1 VGIEGDRI
9 PKRQRAVFVF
19 LAHRDGWHAAVHHRT
34 RIADRVHVYAGSR
47 REMKNMDT
55 PITISKRPKP
65 IQERKQLTIGC
76 LIFPRMDQ
84 IDFTGPFEVLSR
96 IPNSTIHV
104 IAKMKTPVRDI
115 QGLILTPEVSIA
127 DSPELDVLLVPGG
140 YGQQQLM
147 NDEEVL
153 ALIRSH
159 FTAGRLVFSVCTGA
173 LLCGAAGILR
183 DRQATTHWSAWN
195 LLPYYGAKP
204 IRSRVVVDGNLVS
217 AAGVTAGLDAALV
230 VASLLRGD
238 PIAQEIQL
246 SIQYAPNPVFHSG
259 TPDTAPAEVL
269 RAFNE
274 SYSAMAASREAEAQ
288 RFAASLG
295 VAV

>member
-1 VGIEGDRI
+1 
-9 PKRQRAVFVF
+9 
-19 LAHRDGWHAAVHHRT
+19 
-34 RIADRVHVYAGSR
+34 
-47 REMKNMDT
+47 MKLMDT
-55 PITISKRPKP
+55 PITISGRDKP
-65 IQERKQLTIGC
+65 ARQSTHLTIGA

-96 IPNSTIHV
+96 IPDSTIQV
-104 IAKMKTPVRDI
+104 IAKTNSPVRDI
-115 QGLILTPEVSIA
+115 QGLILTPEMSIA
-127 DSPELDVLLVPGG
+127 GSPEFDVLLVPGG
-140 YGQQQLM
+140 YGQQELM
-147 NDEEVL
+147 NDDEVL
-153 ALIRSH
+153 SLIRSH

-183 DRQATTHWSAWN
+183 GRQATTHWSAWN

-204 IRSRVVVDGNLVS
+204 IRSRVVVDGNLVT

-238 PIAQEIQL
+238 AMAQQIQL

-259 TPDTAPAEVL
+259 TPETAPPEVL
-269 RAFNE
+269 QAFNE
-274 SYSAMAASREAEAQ
+274 SYSAIAASRDAEAR
-288 RFAASLG
+288 RFAAILD

>member
-1 VGIEGDRI
+1 
-9 PKRQRAVFVF
+9 
-19 LAHRDGWHAAVHHRT
+19 
-34 RIADRVHVYAGSR
+34 
-47 REMKNMDT
+47 MDT
-55 PITISKRPKP
+55 PITISKRVKP
-65 IQERKQLTIGC
+65 AHQTNHLTIGA

-104 IAKMKTPVRDI
+104 IAKTKSPVRDI
-115 QGLILTPEVSIA
+115 QGLILTPEMNIA
-127 DSPELDVLLVPGG
+127 EAPEFDVLLVPGG

-153 ALIRSH
+153 SLIESH
-159 FTAGRLVFSVCTGA
+159 FAAGRLVFSVCTGA

-183 DRQATTHWSAWN
+183 GRQATTHWAALN
-195 LLPYYGAKP
+195 LLAYYGAAP
-204 IRSRVVVDGNLVS
+204 VRSRVVVDGNLIT

-238 PIAQEIQL
+238 AIAEQIQL
-246 SIQYAPNPVFHSG
+246 STQYAPNPVFHSG

-269 RAFNE
+269 QAFNE
-274 SYSAMAASREAEAQ
+274 SYSAIAASRETEAR
-288 RFAASLG
+288 RFAALLG
-295 VAV
+295 VAVQERESA

>member
-1 VGIEGDRI
+1 
-9 PKRQRAVFVF
+9 
-19 LAHRDGWHAAVHHRT
+19 
-34 RIADRVHVYAGSR
+34 
-47 REMKNMDT
+47 MDT
-55 PITISKRPKP
+55 AITISDRNKP
-65 IQERKQLTIGC
+65 ARQSNHLTIGC

-104 IAKMKTPVRDI
+104 IAKTNSTVRDI
-115 QGLILTPEVSIA
+115 QGLILTPEMSIA
-127 DSPELDVLLVPGG
+127 EAPELDVLLVPGG
-140 YGQQQLM
+140 FGQQQLM

-153 ALIRSH
+153 SLIRNH

-173 LLCGAAGILR
+173 LLCGAAGVLR
-183 DRQATTHWSAWN
+183 GRQATTHWAAWN
-195 LLPYYGAKP
+195 LLPYYGAIP
-204 IRSRVVVDGNLVS
+204 VRSRVVLDGNLVT

-230 VASLLRGD
+230 VASLLGGD
-238 PIAQEIQL
+238 ALAQEIQL

-259 TPDTAPAEVL
+259 APDSAPAQVL

-274 SYSAMAASREAEAQ
+274 SYSAIAASREAEA
-288 RFAASLG
+288 RCFAAILG

>member
-1 VGIEGDRI
+1 MNSYD
-9 PKRQRAVFVF
+9 
-19 LAHRDGWHAAVHHRT
+19 
-34 RIADRVHVYAGSR
+34 
-47 REMKNMDT
+47 MDT
-55 PITISKRPKP
+55 PITISDRDKP
-65 IQERKQLTIGC
+65 ARQDKHLTIGA

-104 IAKMKTPVRDI
+104 IAKTNSPVRDI
-115 QGLILTPEVSIA
+115 QGLVLTPDMSIA
-127 DSPELDVLLVPGG
+127 ETPQLDVLLVPGG
-140 YGQQQLM
+140 HGQQQLM

-153 ALIRSH
+153 SLIRNH
-159 FTAGRLVFSVCTGA
+159 FAAGRLVFSVCTGA

-183 DRQATTHWSAWN
+183 GRQATTHWSTWS
-195 LLPYYGAKP
+195 LLPYYGAIP
-204 IRSRVVVDGNLVS
+204 VRSRVVVDGNLVT

-238 PIAQEIQL
+238 AFAQQIQL

-269 RAFNE
+269 QAFNQ
-274 SYSAMAASREAEAQ
+274 SYSAIAVSREAEAR
-288 RFAASLG
+288 RFAAILG
-295 VAV
+295 VSV

>member
-1 VGIEGDRI
+1 
-9 PKRQRAVFVF
+9 
-19 LAHRDGWHAAVHHRT
+19 
-34 RIADRVHVYAGSR
+34 
-47 REMKNMDT
+47 MDT
-55 PITISKRPKP
+55 PITISKRGKP
-65 IQERKQLTIGC
+65 AQQTKHLIIGC

-104 IAKMKTPVRDI
+104 IAKTKSPVRDI
-115 QGLILTPEVSIA
+115 QGLILTPGMTIA
-127 DSPELDVLLVPGG
+127 EAPEFDVLLVPGG
-140 YGQQQLM
+140 YGQQELM
-147 NDEEVL
+147 NDDEVL
-153 ALIRSH
+153 SLIRNH
-159 FTAGRLVFSVCTGA
+159 FAAGRLLFSVCTGA
-173 LLCGAAGILR
+173 LLCGAAGVLR
-183 DRQATTHWSAWN
+183 GRQATTHWAAWN
-195 LLPYYGAKP
+195 LLPYYGATP
-204 IRSRVVVDGNLVS
+204 ARSRVVVDGNLIT

-259 TPDTAPAEVL
+259 APDTAPAEVL

-274 SYSAMAASREAEAQ
+274 SYSAVAASREAEAR
-288 RFAASLG
+288 RFAAILG